1 MDEKKTKAISI
12 TADVLTEKIISY
24 ASRHKDN
31 TNADALTE
39 KIISYAS
46 CHKGKIFVIKYG
58 GNAMKNDD
66 LKKSVMA
73 DIALLSSTGIRVV
86 VVHGG
91 GPDITERMKAA
102 GVEPKFVNGLRVTD
116 QATMDVVKEAS
127 AEINADICEMLKAN
141 GIDAQNV
148 QGAII
153 ASQKNAELG
162 LVGKVDSVNA
172 GAIKKIIDLGIVPV
186 ISPLATSTDNKTR
199 YNVNADTV
207 AVKVA
212 IALGAEK
219 LLLLT
224 DVDGVLEDGKVLPKL
239 TASDVKEKTAKGI
252 ITKGMIPKTEACVE
266 AVQAG
271 CGKAVLLNGTI
282 KHSLLFD
289 ILQEDAI
296 GTEIVK

>member
-1 MDEKKTKAISI
+1 MDETPTKANPTTAEVLTKAI
-12 TADVLTEKIISY
+12 LPY
-24 ASRHKDN
+24 AS
-31 TNADALTE
+31 L
-39 KIISYAS
+39 
-46 CHKGKIFVIKYG
+46 HKGKIFVVKYG
-58 GNAMKNDD
+58 GNAMKSDG

-73 DIALLSSTGIRVV
+73 DIALLAGNGIKVA

-91 GPDITERMKAA
+91 GPDITGRMKAA

-116 QATMDVVKEAS
+116 EATLNIVKEAS
-127 AEINADICEMLKAN
+127 AEINADICGMLKAN
-141 GIDAQNV
+141 GIDARNV
-148 QGAII
+148 QDTVIAI
-153 ASQKNAELG
+153 QKNAELG
-162 LVGKVDSVNA
+162 LVGKVTSVNA
-172 GAIKKIIDLGIVPV
+172 EKINAVLDAGKTPV
-186 ISPLATSTDNKTR
+186 ISPLGISKDNKTY

-224 DVDGVLEDGKVLPKL
+224 DVDGVLENGKVLPKL
-239 TASDVKEKTAKGI
+239 TASEVKEKTASGV

-271 CGKAVLLNGTI
+271 CGDAVLLNGTTA
-282 KHSLLFD
+282 HALLFD
-289 ILQEDAI
+289 VLNQEM

>member
-1 MDEKKTKAISI
+1 MDEKKTKAPST
-12 TADVLTEKIISY
+12 TADVLIQKITPH
-24 ASRHKDN
+24 ASRHK
-31 TNADALTE
+31 
-39 KIISYAS
+39 
-46 CHKGKIFVIKYG
+46 GKAFVVKYG
-58 GNAMKNDD
+58 GNAMKSDG

-73 DIALLSSTGIRVV
+73 DIARLSSIGIRVV

-116 QATMDVVKEAS
+116 QATLDIVKEAS
-127 AEINADICEMLKAN
+127 AEINAEICGLLKAN
-141 GIDAQNV
+141 GIRAQNV
-148 QGAII
+148 QGTVI
-153 ASQKNAELG
+153 AQQKNAELG
-162 LVGKVDSVNA
+162 LVGKVIGV
-172 GAIKKIIDLGIVPV
+172 KTEKITKVLDANQIPV
-186 ISPLATSTDNKTR
+186 ISPLGIAADNKTY

-219 LLLLT
+219 LVLLT
-224 DVDGVLEDGKVLPKL
+224 DVDGVLENGKVISKM
-239 TASDVKEKTAKGI
+239 TASQVQEKTASGV

-271 CGKAVLLNGTI
+271 CGDAVLLNGTTA
-282 KHSLLFD
+282 HALLFD
-289 ILQEDAI
+289 ILQDDI

>member
-1 MDEKKTKAISI
+1 MDETPTKANSTTAEVLTKAILPYTS
-12 TADVLTEKIISY
+12 L
-24 ASRHKDN
+24 
-31 TNADALTE
+31 
-39 KIISYAS
+39 
-46 CHKGKIFVIKYG
+46 HKGKVFVVKYG
-58 GNAMKNDD
+58 GNAMKSDD

-73 DIALLSSTGIRVV
+73 DIALLAGNGIKVV

-116 QATMDVVKEAS
+116 EATLKIVKEAS
-127 AEINADICEMLKAN
+127 AEINAEICMMLKAN
-141 GIDAQNV
+141 GINAQNV
-148 QGAII
+148 QGTVI

-162 LVGKVDSVNA
+162 LVGKVTGV
-172 GAIKKIIDLGIVPV
+172 KTEKITKVLDANQIPV
-186 ISPLATSTDNKTR
+186 ISPLGISADNKTY

-224 DVDGVLEDGKVLPKL
+224 DVDGVLENGKVISKM
-239 TASDVKEKTAKGI
+239 TAKQVHEKTASGV

-271 CGKAVLLNGTI
+271 CGDAVLLNGTTA
-282 KHSLLFD
+282 HALLFD
-289 ILQEDAI
+289 VLNQEI